1 MLIAIGILICAIGIL
16 ICLLP
21 ISYLLGRTSYKRYI
35 DNFFKTGKGKFGII
49 VYTAYSSI
57 DHVVEVEEIE
67 SAGDLTKVRV
77 VRVCSCA
84 GNKES
89 GDKVLSRKSF
99 NEWVPTKTITWY
111 DDNSQRMRDEKLKE
125 LLDN

>member
-1 MLIAIGILICAIGIL
+1 MLIAIGIL

-21 ISYLLGRTSYKRYI
+21 ISYLLGRQSYKRYI
-35 DNFFKTGKGKFGII
+35 NNFFQTGKGKFGII
-49 VYTAYSSI
+49 VYHSYSAV
-57 DHVVEVEEIE
+57 DHVIEVEEIE

-84 GNKES
+84 GDNDS
-89 GDKVLSRKSF
+89 NSKVLSSKSF

-125 LLDN
+125 LLGN

>member
-1 MLIAIGILICAIGIL
+1 M
-16 ICLLP
+16 
-21 ISYLLGRTSYKRYI
+21 ISYYK
-35 DNFFKTGKGKFGII
+35 NSKGDLFLTDD
-49 VYTAYSSI
+49 VCTCAYTQEANY
-57 DHVVEVEEIE
+57 D

-84 GNKES
+84 GHKES

-99 NEWVPTKTITWY
+99 NEWVPTKTITWF
-111 DDNSQRMRDEKLKE
+111 DDNSQRMRDEKLKQ

>member
-1 MLIAIGILICAIGIL
+1 MLITVCIL

-35 DNFFKTGKGKFGII
+35 DNFFKTGKGKFGIVI
-49 VYTAYSSI
+49 YTSYSSI

-84 GNKES
+84 GHKES
-89 GDKVLSRKSF
+89 GEKVLSRKSF
-99 NEWVPTKTITWY
+99 SEWLPTKNITWY
-111 DDNSQRMRDEKLKE
+111 DDNSQRMRDEKLKQI
-125 LLDN
+125 LGS